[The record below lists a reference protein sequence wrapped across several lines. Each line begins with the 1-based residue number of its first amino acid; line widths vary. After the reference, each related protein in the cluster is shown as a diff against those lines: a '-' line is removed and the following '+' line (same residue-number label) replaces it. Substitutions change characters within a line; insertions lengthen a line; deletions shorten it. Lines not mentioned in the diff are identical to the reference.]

1 MINWRGLY
9 TVFRKEV
16 MRFLKVTVQTVLTPV
31 VTALLYLVV
40 FAQALA
46 AHVQVYPG
54 ISYTAFLIPGLIMM
68 SVIQNAFANSSSSLI
83 QSKMTGNLV
92 FLLLSP
98 VSPAEFVV
106 SFVAAAVL
114 RGLMVGL
121 GVYAVAQYFVHL
133 PVSHL
138 GWSLLFA
145 LLGSA
150 FLGGLG
156 VVAGVSSDKFEQL
169 AAFQN
174 FIILP
179 LSFLSGVFYSI
190 HSLPSPWDAVSRFNP
205 FFYIIDGFRFGILGV
220 SDVSPW
226 LSLSVA
232 GGFVAAVLTVC
243 LVMLNTGYKLRQ

>member
-1 MINWRGLY
+1 MTNWRGLY

-46 AHVQVYPG
+46 SHVQVYPG

-106 SFVAAAVL
+106 AFVSAAVL

-121 GVYAVAQYFVHL
+121 GVYLVAQYFVHL

-205 FFYIIDGFRFGILGV
+205 FFYIIDGFRFGVLGV

-232 GGFVAAVLTVC
+232 GGFVAAILTIC